1 MFDRQTGRLPFP
13 STVGD
18 PAPRQ
23 PCFSGKTTASPAR
36 GSSDL
41 WQHTPLLPV
50 IQPYGQDGFHR
61 HCPDTQKTS
70 GFLYTKRRTHRHK
83 HLAVFANSMQSP
95 HLQAGIFP
103 DSQPSGPKPFRIR
116 ETVATRCI
124 PAIDNTLFLRAV
136 MNTLYITT
144 PRNETGLFQ
153 SFQTRAGQTETGI
166 RFTSRHAGRVFH
178 PARTIRT
185 IQPDRNGKPV
195 SIRAN
200 VRKNSAPGLFSTT
213 HIIHFP
219 GRIGHRAIH
228 APDLLPAL
236 TQTPE

>member
-1 MFDRQTGRLPFP
+1 MFFRQNDRFTGTRVVRPSATHPASSGHPAMRTGWLPPTLPGYAKDKRLPVRQP
-13 STVGD
+13 DD
-18 PAPRQ
+18 PPPQAPRRFCQ
-23 PCFSGKTTASPAR
+23 FM
-36 GSSDL
+36 
-41 WQHTPLLPV
+41 H
-50 IQPYGQDGFHR
+50 
-61 HCPDTQKTS
+61 
-70 GFLYTKRRTHRHK
+70 
-83 HLAVFANSMQSP
+83 SP

-103 DSQPSGPKPFRIR
+103 DSQPSGPKLFRIR

-153 SFQTRAGQTETGI
+153 SFQTRAGQTKTGI
-166 RFTSRHAGRVFH
+166 RFTSRHASRVFH
-178 PARTIRT
+178 PARTIRA

-200 VRKNSAPGLFSTT
+200 VRKNSAPGRFSTT

-219 GRIGHRAIH
+219 GRTGHRAVH